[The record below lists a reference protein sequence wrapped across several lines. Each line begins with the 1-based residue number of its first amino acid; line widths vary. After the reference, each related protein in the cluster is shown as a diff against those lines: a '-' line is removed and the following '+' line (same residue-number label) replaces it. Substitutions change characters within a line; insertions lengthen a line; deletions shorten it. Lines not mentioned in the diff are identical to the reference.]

1 MSGKPKR
8 DARLHDIVD
17 AIDISE
23 TQQHLIDEE
32 DTDVAEETSEEV
44 EADMLR
50 KDPPGEPI
58 PAFTIQSWKASWRR
72 AFFTDWRWS
81 KRKEGEA
88 QVWARCKT
96 GQCQMKTNPHYYAG
110 GKSSFTNFEKHLN
123 SCHKEEYKQYNP
135 VSSKDLNQPSL
146 LSFNVQPTKT
156 TKQRQIKLDT
166 ELALKF
172 AVDNIPLNIL
182 RRPRFRQW
190 VESGM
195 NGYQLAGIDRMRNKV
210 AMVKTDGGS
219 NMVANIFVNNIPGW
233 NDEDQFSIEIQSY
246 IRPWHQQEQALFKEK
261 GVSNEMME
269 AAVQD
274 VEKKGEF
281 QDVEVK
287 MEEMMPSTDSIPCG
301 ILPLTA
307 THKLQLVIKDGFKAL
322 VGEAAL
328 VISHVSKLI
337 NYVRKSVLDTE
348 MVFNA
353 VGFCLTAKNAT
364 RWNSTYFMMMKFL
377 RAIDKDPTLCSR
389 LNAVKKHGSLTAFQ
403 LVVLREIV
411 FKSEATNDSTFGIE
425 LTLGNETSTV

>member
-1 MSGKPKR
+1 MSEKPKR

-50 KDPPGEPI
+50 KDPP
-58 PAFTIQSWKASWRR
+58 
-72 AFFTDWRWS
+72 
-81 KRKEGEA
+81 
-88 QVWARCKT
+88 
-96 GQCQMKTNPHYYAG
+96 
-110 GKSSFTNFEKHLN
+110 
-123 SCHKEEYKQYNP
+123 EEYKQYNP

-195 NGYQLAGIDRMRNKV
+195 NGYQLAGIDRMRNKLMPSVMDKTRLKVMKILQASTSFTIILMVLRHTAENILAEYNQVLHDWNISRSKV

-233 NDEDQFSIEIQSY
+233 NDEEQFSIEIQSY
-246 IRPWHQQEQALFKEK
+246 IRPWHQQEQAVSGTYGRNFEVSTTDDDNENEEDPLLQLFKEM

-281 QDVEVK
+281 QDVE
-287 MEEMMPSTDSIPCG
+287 
-301 ILPLTA
+301 
-307 THKLQLVIKDGFKAL
+307 
-322 VGEAAL
+322 GEAAL

-353 VGFCLTAKNAT
+353 VGFRLTAKNAT

-389 LNAVKKHGSLTAFQ
+389 LNAVKSM
-403 LVVLREIV
+403 VL
-411 FKSEATNDSTFGIE
+411 
-425 LTLGNETSTV
+425 